1 MTVQAIKAA
10 IEQLTEPERRELA
23 DWFEQLEE
31 EAWDAEM
38 EQDFAPGGLGRFL
51 LLHHLRRF
59 FPLAH
64 QPGNLLAPLLDQTWP
79 AARSPRRF

>member
-10 IEQLTEPERRELA
+10 IEQLTERERRELA

-38 EQDFAPGGLGRFL
+38 EQDLAPGGRGY
-51 LLHHLRRF
+51 HLVEKINKEIDEGKFTPMEKGFCSR
-59 FPLAH
+59 
-64 QPGNLLAPLLDQTWP
+64 QEQK
-79 AARSPRRF
+79 

>member
-38 EQDFAPGGLGRFL
+38 EQDFAPGGLGHRL
-51 LLHHLRRF
+51 LEKINQEIDNGKFTPMERGF
-59 FPLAH
+59 GS
-64 QPGNLLAPLLDQTWP
+64 QPEQK
-79 AARSPRRF
+79 